1 MKRDP
6 DSAETALAIGCPK
19 FWQHGA
25 AMKPSSSAG
34 PFWCRPHPVDADPL
48 PRDGRRN
55 CGFWESVLRRQ
66 WDPERVVPPPETIAV
81 IDRLAAQPVHIA
93 SLVIS
98 ELDELWVGIG
108 SVPGLDHLGYLAGQ
122 PVRPGSVIVWDDVP
136 GATVGRTV
144 AIGTGRTVSASLV
157 DHELAHVIERSRR
170 MAEQPDWQTIML
182 RCRPHLIVERWY
194 DPLEWWAEAWALV
207 ATGQLDRLV
216 RTLSGHE
223 QVAEMVARYYV
234 RRYGLEV

>member
-1 MKRDP
+1 MNTPRSGEP
-6 DSAETALAIGCPK
+6 LWCP
-19 FWQHGA
+19 
-25 AMKPSSSAG
+25 
-34 PFWCRPHPVDADPL
+34 PHPVDADPL
-48 PRDGRRN
+48 PRDGRRH
-55 CGFWESVLRRQ
+55 CGFWEAVLRRQ
-66 WDPERVVPPPETIAV
+66 WNPGQGTPPAETIAV

-98 ELDELWVGIG
+98 ELDELWVGVG

-122 PVRPGSVIVWDDVP
+122 PVRPGSAIVWDDVP
-136 GATVGRTV
+136 GVTVGRTV
-144 AIGTGRTVSASLV
+144 AIGTGRTVSASLT

-216 RTLSGHE
+216 RTLNGHE